1 MTDRVIHS
9 DLVDGNAPVRFTLL
23 HQTAVAFPVAIKEQ
37 GGGIRNLLS
46 QEEGETMGSRVS
58 IAFP

>member
-9 DLVDGNAPVRFTLL
+9 KPGGWKRAGLILL
-23 HQTAVAFPVAIKEQ
+23 WSVSVVFPVAIQER

-46 QEEGETMGSRVS
+46 QAEGETRHS
-58 IAFP
+58 